1 MAKKSKPGIILKYPD
16 GQNLFE
22 INAQDDHIAK
32 YQPEFLNI
40 VNKHGHGNDATI
52 VGMVSQVIKDYRKQS
67 DSPSLDGWKE
77 YHQKLTD
84 IKGIEFGVEKN
95 WAQFQEMKKAI
106 DAIDKN
112 VLRYW
117 LKNLVYNKTFA
128 GLQAQDMVLKDIA
141 RRLSKEREQ
150 KYSYCNGDAD
160 DERAQIDGYI
170 INPDNKVCGLQ
181 VKSDSYKSHN
191 TVERNAPVK
200 YVYYK
205 LNPDGLS
212 YEFNLDD
219 LVFVEK
225 NQYEDAKAAA
235 KAAEQ
240 QKIAKAEERK
250 KREEE
255 RAQKKAEREKR
266 LFEKASKIKEIKVL
280 PIKKQR
286 E

>member
-1 MAKKSKPGIILKYPD
+1 MAKKRKPGIIIEYPD

-22 INAQDDHIAK
+22 INAQDEHIAK
-32 YQPEFLNI
+32 YQSEFLNI
-40 VNKHGHGNDATI
+40 VNKHGHGNDAAI
-52 VGMVSQVIKDYRKQS
+52 VGMVSQVIKDYRKNS
-67 DSPSLDGWKE
+67 DSLSLDGWKE
-77 YHQKLTD
+77 YHQQLTN

-106 DAIDKN
+106 DAIDKD

-141 RRLSKEREQ
+141 RRLSETRGHE
-150 KYSYCNGDAD
+150 YGYCNGDAD

-170 INPDNKVCGLQ
+170 INPDHEFCGLQ
-181 VKSDSYKSHN
+181 VKSESYKSHN

-205 LNPDGLS
+205 LNPYGLS
-212 YEFNLDD
+212 YDLNLDS

-225 NQYEDAKAAA
+225 KQYEEAKEAA
-235 KAAEQ
+235 KEAEQ
-240 QKIAKAEERK
+240 QKIAKTEERK
-250 KREEE
+250 KRKE
-255 RAQKKAEREKR
+255 KKACRKAVKEKR
-266 LFEKASKIKEIKVL
+266 LVERKSKIKEL
-280 PIKKQR
+280 PL
-286 E
+286 EE

>member
-32 YQPEFLNI
+32 YQSEFLNI
-40 VNKHGHGNDATI
+40 VNKHGHGNDAAI
-52 VGMVSQVIKDYRKQS
+52 VGMVSQVIKNYRKQS

-106 DAIDKN
+106 DAIDKD

-141 RRLSKEREQ
+141 RRLSEEREQ
-150 KYSYCNGDAD
+150 EYSYCNGDAD

-205 LNPDGLS
+205 LNQDGLS
-212 YEFNLDD
+212 YEFNLDE

-225 NQYEDAKAAA
+225 NQYEDVKEAA
-235 KAAEQ
+235 KVAEQ
-240 QKIAKAEERK
+240 QKKAKAEERK

-255 RAQKKAEREKR
+255 RVQKKAKNEKR
-266 LFEKASKIKEIKVL
+266 LLEKAAKLKEIEVL
-280 PIKKQR
+280 AMEERQ